1 MIKIFSK
8 KELEHIFANDF
19 QSPVF
24 PILAQKYFSLKEYK
38 KAEKVCEIGLA
49 HDKNNL
55 IGKYIL
61 AKTHLINNQSLKAE
75 KLLKGII
82 DMDQNNF
89 NALLTLIEVQKTLKR
104 SNNSLKKL
112 INRAHNILPKN
123 KTIKRLY
130 RSINVK
136 TKQKKRI
143 KKESIR
149 NINNNINIDH
159 KMATKTMY
167 LLMLQQSKYNIA
179 QKILEIMIEN
189 KKNIKFAQIEFKK
202 IKQLSKLGK

>member
-24 PILAQKYFSLKEYK
+24 PVLAQKYFSLKEYK
-38 KAEKVCEIGLA
+38 KAEKVCEIGLT
-49 HDKNNL
+49 HDQNNL

-75 KLLKGII
+75 KLLKEIVA
-82 DMDQNNF
+82 MDQNNF
-89 NALLTLIEVQKTLKR
+89 NALLTLIEVQKTLNR

-112 INRAHNILPKN
+112 INKAYNILPKN
-123 KTIKRLY
+123 KTIEKLY

-136 TKQKKRI
+136 KEQNKTI

-149 NINNNINIDH
+149 NTNNNINIDH

-167 LLMLQQSKYNIA
+167 LLMLKQSKYDIA
-179 QKILEIMIEN
+179 KKILEIMIEN
-189 KKNIKFAQIEFKK
+189 KKNIKFAQIELKK
-202 IKQLSKLGK
+202 IK

>member
-1 MIKIFSK
+1 MIKNFSK

-38 KAEKVCEIGLA
+38 KAEKVCEIGLV

-82 DMDQNNF
+82 AMDQNNF
-89 NALLTLIEVQKTLKR
+89 NALLTLIEVQKTLNR
-104 SNNSLKKL
+104 SNSSLKKL
-112 INRAHNILPKN
+112 INRAYNILPKN
-123 KTIKRLY
+123 KTIKKLF

-167 LLMLQQSKYNIA
+167 LLMLQQSKYDIA
-179 QKILEIMIEN
+179 KKILEIMIKN
-189 KKNIKFAQIEFKK
+189 KKNIKFAQIEFTK
-202 IKQLSKLGK
+202 IKKLTKLGK